1 MELTYLDYLFL
12 DLFSTKE
19 SRKIN
24 SLFHILS
31 GKRTVSVLMQ
41 AKRMDLEAYY
51 AFFPKLQQS
60 FFEERIKLMMQLELL
75 NADYQLTAEGN
86 QRKHQYFM
94 SHARPDLKE
103 QLKYQAIS
111 ALFKMRCLFLTQV
124 LSERV
129 HESKKYYPI
138 QPRLF
143 EQRWLKH
150 FLVKHDLTSVSK
162 SQILGE
168 EWLRILAEPEIQNPE
183 IFVAQFEGY
192 HKSKQTNKQMSDEY
206 NLDPVEVYVLLQREW
221 IQLLITVNEKPQ
233 EYPLLSTIL
242 AELKRNAGLC
252 SESTQET
259 YRMWADGVSLEQVAE
274 RRRLKQST
282 INDHL
287 TEMAILYET
296 FPYEEFLSEEQ
307 LAYIEAEILAGK
319 PVDYNEIQQAFP
331 DVSFFQSRLM
341 QVKGEVHDDRK

>member
-12 DLFSTKE
+12 DLFSTEE

-31 GKRTVSVLMQ
+31 GKRTISVLMQ
-41 AKRMDLEAYY
+41 AMRMDLEAYY
-51 AFFPKLQQS
+51 AYFPKLKQS
-60 FFEERIKLMMQLELL
+60 FFEERIKLMIQLGLL
-75 NADYQLTAEGN
+75 NADYRLSAEGS
-86 QRKHQYFM
+86 QKKSRYFTKHV
-94 SHARPDLKE
+94 RPDLKE
-103 QLKYQAIS
+103 QLKYQSI
-111 ALFKMRCLFLTQV
+111 LTLYKMRCLFLTQV

-143 EQRWLKH
+143 EQRWLKT
-150 FLVKHDLTSVSK
+150 FLVNYDLNSISK

-168 EWLRILAEPEIQNPE
+168 EWLRILAEPEIENSE

-192 HKSKQTNKQMSDEY
+192 HKTKQTNKQIGDEY
-206 NLDPVEVYVLLQREW
+206 NRDPVEVYVQLQRDW
-221 IQLLITVNEKPQ
+221 IQLLIVVNEKPQ

-242 AELKRNAGLC
+242 AELKRDAGLC

-259 YRMWADGVSLEQVAE
+259 YRMWSEGLSLEQVAN

-307 LAYIEAEILAGK
+307 MAYVEAEILAGNS
-319 PVDYNEIQQAFP
+319 VDYNEIQQAFP

-341 QVKGEVHDDRK
+341 QVKGEVHNDRK